1 MKLRKL
7 EREYSGSSVKLVSSY
22 VLAISFCKIVNYEED
37 YKVICIIPV
46 TLKLNCIKH
55 TRKVT
60 SICC

>member
-46 TLKLNCIKH
+46 TLKLNCI
-55 TRKVT
+55 
-60 SICC
+60 